1 MSIIEALRQ
10 PHTAISYYM
19 TEALVGAHPK
29 KHVFAADG
37 APFNLLGYEE
47 TENCKITTTEGVTPE
62 LQWSWHADGKP
73 LYRNTKAGRFQVK
86 WNDHTLE
93 AVILVWSEGFYSKQD
108 RVWLIADTED
118 IAKSF
123 YYEVCRWTNEV
134 REEVLVF
141 SGDCWSKSRELAKD
155 IRNSTA
161 ENLILEPA
169 LKDAIWGDFER
180 FFASKEMYAAH
191 GIPWK
196 RGVLLLGPPGN
207 GKSHTVKALVNHL
220 GLPALYIK
228 SLLSQH
234 STEHAG
240 IQSIF
245 KKARDMAPCLLILE
259 DLDSHLQ
266 KGNRSFFL
274 NELDGFASNEGV
286 LTLATSNYPE
296 RLDPSILQRPSRFD
310 RKYHFNLPALA
321 ERRRYLEYW
330 NERAEETLR
339 MDPAE
344 IEDIATGS
352 DGFSFAYLRELVISS
367 RMHWIHEQSSMAG
380 VMQSQLVLL
389 REQMATSEEVPGYST
404 PLLEDLGEDEAP
416 WRGV

>member
-1 MSIIEALRQ
+1 MSILEALRQ
-10 PHTAISYYM
+10 PATAISYYM
-19 TEALVGAHPK
+19 TETLINAHPD
-29 KHVFAADG
+29 KHIFAADG
-37 APFNLLGYEE
+37 SAFNLLGYQG
-47 TENCKITTTEGVTPE
+47 TGNCQVTPVDGVALE
-62 LQWSWHADGKP
+62 LQWSWHAAGKP

-86 WNDHTLE
+86 WNGHELE
-93 AVILVWSEGFYSKQD
+93 AVILVWPEGFYSTKD
-108 RVWLIADTED
+108 RVWLIADSED
-118 IAKSF
+118 VANSF

-134 REEVLVF
+134 RDEVLVF
-141 SGDCWSKSRELAKD
+141 SGGCWSKSPELAKD
-155 IRNSTA
+155 IRSSTG
-161 ENLILEPA
+161 ENLILEPT

-180 FFASKEMYAAH
+180 FFASKEMYAAN

-228 SLLSQH
+228 SLVSQH
-234 STEHAG
+234 STEHAC

-245 KKARDMAPCLLILE
+245 RKARDMAPCLLLLE

-310 RKYHFNLPALA
+310 RKYHFGLPAVA
-321 ERRRYLEYW
+321 ERQRYLAYW
-330 NERAEETLR
+330 NERAEVPLR
-339 MDPAE
+339 MDPADVEE
-344 IEDIATGS
+344 IASGS

-367 RMHWIHEQSSMAG
+367 RMQWIHEQSSMAG
-380 VMQSQLVLL
+380 VMQGQLSLL
-389 REQMATSEEVPGYST
+389 RQQMSTSDEVPGYSI
-404 PLLEDLGEDEAP
+404 PLGGEDED
-416 WRGV
+416 

>member
-1 MSIIEALRQ
+1 MPILEALRQ
-10 PHTAISYYM
+10 PATAISYFM
-19 TEALVGAHPK
+19 TQALVGAHRD

-37 APFNLLGYEE
+37 SPFNLLGYPE
-47 TENCKITTTEGVTPE
+47 TGNCEVTQVEGVTPE
-62 LQWSWHADGKP
+62 LQWSWQANGKP
-73 LYRNTKAGRFQVK
+73 LYRSTRAGRFQVV
-86 WNDHTLE
+86 WNGHALE
-93 AVILVWSEGFYSKQD
+93 AIILVWPSSLYSNYEH
-108 RVWLIADTED
+108 VWLIADTED
-118 IAKSF
+118 IARSF
-123 YYEVCRWTNEV
+123 YYEVCRWANEV

-141 SGDCWSKSRELAKD
+141 SGDCWSKSRELARD
-155 IRNSTA
+155 IGSSTA
-161 ENLILEPA
+161 ENLILDPL
-169 LKDAIWGDFER
+169 LKEAIWGDFER

-207 GKSHTVKALVNHL
+207 GKSHTVKALINHL

-234 STEHAG
+234 STEHVS

-310 RKYHFNLPALA
+310 RKYHFGLPALA
-321 ERRRYLEYW
+321 ERQRFLTYW
-330 NERAEETLR
+330 NERAEVSLR

-344 IEDIATGS
+344 VEEIAVGT

-367 RMHWIHEQSSMAG
+367 RMQWIHEQSPMAG
-380 VMQSQLVLL
+380 VMHGQLSLL
-389 REQMATSEEVPGYST
+389 RQQMSTSDEVPGYST
-404 PLLEDLGEDEAP
+404 PIGLLDED
-416 WRGV
+416 